1 MNLSYR
7 RFLLAFSGLLLAAGT
22 LLWFIARPVSSAYID
37 LFSGLD
43 VGARLGLAGG
53 LLLSTLMASVA
64 LVQLHV
70 AGPLHQ
76 LVDYVRRQQ
85 DGDQGEPPKVLMG
98 RQDQIALLTGE
109 IQRLLDTLREQNDQL
124 LEQTLNDPLTGL
136 GNRRL
141 LEKRLD
147 TALPLS
153 RRRMAPLSA
162 LMIDVDH
169 FKPYNDH
176 YGHPAGD
183 DCLIEIANVLRD
195 IFRRDTDI
203 VVRLGGEEFIVVLLD
218 IDLDEA
224 VRLAEAMRGMLQAVG
239 IPHEKSP
246 TAPVVTVS
254 IGVATAQAGTPI
266 DVENLIACADAA
278 LYQCKAQGRNCIT
291 SCIVNIDMATSS
303 VSVRG

>member
-1 MNLSYR
+1 MV
-7 RFLLAFSGLLLAAGT
+7 AGI
-22 LLWFIARPVSSAYID
+22 LLWFIARQAPSASLGVFAELGVS
-37 LFSGLD
+37 
-43 VGARLGLAGG
+43 ARLGLAGG
-53 LLLSTLMASVA
+53 LLLATLMASVT
-64 LVQLHV
+64 LVQRQV
-70 AGPLHQ
+70 TRPLNQ

-85 DGDQGEPPKVLMG
+85 DGDQGEPPRALIG
-98 RQDQIALLTGE
+98 RQDQIALLTDE
-109 IQRLLDTLREQNDQL
+109 IQRLLNTLREQNEQL

-141 LEKRLD
+141 LEQRLN

-169 FKPYNDH
+169 FKPYNDY

-183 DCLIEIANVLRD
+183 DCLLEIANVLRD

-218 IDLDEA
+218 VNLDEA
-224 VRLAEAMRGMLQAVG
+224 VQLAEGMRGMLQAVG

-246 TAPVVTVS
+246 TAAVVTVS
-254 IGVATAQAGTPI
+254 IGVATAQPGTPI

-278 LYQCKAQGRNCIT
+278 LYQCKARGRNCIT
-291 SCIVNIDMATSS
+291 SCIVNSDMTTSS
-303 VSVRG
+303 VSVLG